1 MIKFS
6 LFEFI
11 NSIGEK
17 QLAIKA
23 IIFDMEG
30 VLMKTGDMD
39 LPACWAKALNAPY
52 DAVRDVFFSEMNDKA
67 DLGVVSQK
75 EFDHYLVTSL
85 GLDMDMMPRVQ
96 KVIDKQCYIDQ
107 ELADKILELKQTY
120 KIGLLSNYSKM
131 LRDKIENDWD
141 INHLFDDIIIS
152 YEVGLIKP
160 DPAIFDLALSRL
172 GISAHDTVFIDDRIK
187 NIHGARQHGIHAIH
201 YQTRE
206 QALADLNAVIEAEN

>member
-1 MIKFS
+1 
-6 LFEFI
+6 
-11 NSIGEK
+11 
-17 QLAIKA
+17 
-23 IIFDMEG
+23 
-30 VLMKTGDMD
+30 
-39 LPACWAKALNAPY
+39 
-52 DAVRDVFFSEMNDKA
+52 
-67 DLGVVSQK
+67 
-75 EFDHYLVTSL
+75 
-85 GLDMDMMPRVQ
+85 
-96 KVIDKQCYIDQ
+96 
-107 ELADKILELKQTY
+107 
-120 KIGLLSNYSKM
+120 M